1 MGVSRGLVLIVCLA
15 ALGACSGGANVPV
28 PGNAPVPAAAVA
40 GAESFQLGPEPL
52 TLSDAYTFDMVTAQ
66 NDTAG
71 AKYTPTT
78 DPSCQN
84 ANGGLYVSGNG
95 VPQTDVAGAPLMF
108 LVYAVGSPPASCVVT
123 VTGSNGQ
130 SATVDVSYNVVVLQ
144 SATRKALA
152 APISISPGAV
162 PAAVSVTKAN
172 QITQLAVSGFTGTTS
187 ASGSCGTGPSAVQV
201 SPSQYAAGSGTFVV
215 VPFGQGSIN
224 KACTVTITDTGGHSV
239 AAPIN
244 ITIGALVKF
253 TAATHSVQ
261 FGCAGSS
268 LPTHCQTMQ
277 AVALSAAPD
286 AVIAIKTNPGI
297 SGSCANAFNGPLR
310 LVNGGTAAISV
321 NGPNASLAFDGLLP
335 TSALSCSKIALTDG
349 EDPAQTVTLSVNS
362 RLASAPPPAIASA
375 TAPACTGTDPNVA
388 MPNAVHGMFVWLN
401 GSVGKATTDMLA
413 SDVIGKDPALCGA
426 SIVINWSDVEP
437 SKGVFNWQ
445 PVMNATAPYLNANP
459 PLTVNL
465 LFADS
470 TEATSGNTVTAP
482 WVIASPPAGD
492 GVPTISCGGPTV
504 PVYYNPTYEADWEG
518 LIQAAIKQFSGN
530 GSAIAPHVGYMR
542 FGIGGGAEDINP
554 SGSQDGG
561 TCQAMWAAPPYN
573 FSYTT
578 WLAHVQ
584 RIINFIA
591 TQPTDK
597 QINVSLA
604 GTSPVGDPNFPNP
617 SNLQI
622 TYSAAN
628 QTASYAVPLHFG
640 LSFESLGKA
649 GVPATGTAPAACN
662 PQVANTQLQWCQ
674 AYTKYTGVV
683 PLAAQPITGSLT
695 TPDFANMM
703 RYGLD
708 NNIQIFE
715 LYPDHFFGADSPEWS
730 GYIAPLAP
738 AIRAALN
745 ATSLIVGASTPK

>member
-1 MGVSRGLVLIVCLA
+1 
-15 ALGACSGGANVPV
+15 VP
-28 PGNAPVPAAAVA
+28 AAVA

-52 TLSDAYTFDMVTAQ
+52 TLSDAATFDVVTAQ
-66 NDTAG
+66 NDAAG
-71 AKYTPTT
+71 AKYAPTT

-152 APISISPGAV
+152 APIAISPGAV
-162 PAAVSVTKAN
+162 PAAVSITKAN

-187 ASGSCGTGPSAVQV
+187 ASGSCRTGPSAVQV
-201 SPSQYAAGSGTFVV
+201 SPSQYAAGAGTFVV

-239 AAPIN
+239 AVPIN

-253 TAATHSVQ
+253 TASTHSVQ

-268 LPTHCQTMQ
+268 LPTHCQTMA

-297 SGSCANAFNGPLR
+297 SGSCANAFNGALR
-310 LVNGGTAAISV
+310 LVSGGTASISV
-321 NGPNASLAFDGLLP
+321 NGPNASVAFDGLLP
-335 TSALSCSKIALTDG
+335 TSSLSCSKIALTDG
-349 EDPAQTVTLSVNS
+349 EDPAQTVILSVNS

-401 GSVGKATTDMLA
+401 GSVSTATTNMLA

-426 SIVINWSDVEP
+426 SIVINWSDV
-437 SKGVFNWQ
+437 Q
-445 PVMNATAPYLNANP
+445 PVDKLHFDWSKVTTLTQPYVNAG
-459 PLTVNL
+459 LTVNL

-470 TEATSGNTVTAP
+470 TEAASGNTVTP
-482 WVIASPPAGD
+482 QWVTSTAQGGD

-504 PVYYNPTYEADWEG
+504 PIYYNPTYEADWEG
-518 LIQAAIKQFSGN
+518 LIQAALQQFSGN
-530 GSAIAPHVGYMR
+530 ASTIAPHVGYMR
-542 FGIGGGAEDINP
+542 FGIGGGAEDIDP
-554 SGSQDGG
+554 TGSQGGG
-561 TCQAMWAAPPYN
+561 TCQQTWTNAG

-584 RIINFIA
+584 RIVNFIG
-591 TQPTDK
+591 TQPTNK

-604 GTSPVGDPNFPNP
+604 GTSPVGDPNFPSP
-617 SNLQI
+617 TAIQI
-622 TYSAAN
+622 AYMAST
-628 QTASYAVPLHFG
+628 QTASYAVPFHFG
-640 LSFESLGKA
+640 LSFESLGTA
-649 GVPATGTAPAACN
+649 GVPATGTTPAACN
-662 PQVANTQLQWCQ
+662 PQVAINALHWCQ
-674 AYTKYTGVV
+674 AYTKYAGVV

-715 LYPDHFFGADSPEWS
+715 LYPDHFFGADSPTWS
-730 GYIAPLAP
+730 GYNATLAP
-738 AIRAALN
+738 TIRAALN
-745 ATSLIVGASTPK
+745 ATSLIVGASAPK